1 MGRICR
7 QNGRRYNRFQNF
19 NKELTGEILL
29 GRPRRRWEEN
39 IRMGMSVNTRDW
51 TASDQDKDYSRAI
64 VYAILNFGFHK
75 LWSYL
80 VKYLFSYLR

>member
-1 MGRICR
+1 MQDIIIINLKEIGVSTINSAQGR
-7 QNGRRYNRFQNF
+7 
-19 NKELTGEILL
+19 
-29 GRPRRRWEEN
+29 
-39 IRMGMSVNTRDW
+39 
-51 TASDQDKDYSRAI
+51 DYSRAI